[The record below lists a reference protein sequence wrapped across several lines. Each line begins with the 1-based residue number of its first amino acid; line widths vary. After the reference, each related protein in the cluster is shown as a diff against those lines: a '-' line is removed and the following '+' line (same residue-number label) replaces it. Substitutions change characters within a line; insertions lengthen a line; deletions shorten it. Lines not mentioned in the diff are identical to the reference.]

1 MKLFLFNILFFL
13 FLCSSFSCSSKIE
26 KGNAE
31 NSIQADTIRA
41 AFAKNFT
48 VVIKGDLTIL
58 TIGEAWRDSKEK
70 FQYVLYPKGSKAP
83 NGFENAVKIA
93 VPVERVICT
102 GTSQIAFLDFI
113 GATDKIAAI
122 SDSKYVF
129 NEKIHKRIKT
139 GNLAELGNDQG
150 LNYEKALSINP
161 ELVFAFSFGRTQS
174 HKKFEELG
182 IPVVMI
188 SEFMEDNPLGRAEWV
203 VFMSYFFG
211 KSDFAQKEFNKIAK
225 KYLEIQQ
232 MSRDIPNEQ
241 KPKVLVGMAQEG
253 SWYVPGGKSYT
264 AQFIADAG
272 GNYLWAQNNEKG
284 GIPIDFESVLYK
296 GLDADV
302 WLNVVLARDKK
313 QLYGAD
319 SRYASFKAFKN
330 SSIYSYTARISENG
344 GYDFYESGIVRPD
357 LVLADLIK
365 IFHPQKLPE
374 QDLYYYG
381 RMKE

>member
-31 NSIQADTIRA
+31 NSIKADTIHA

-48 VVIKGDLTIL
+48 VLIKGDLTIL

-102 GTSQIAFLDFI
+102 GTSQVAFIDFI
-113 GATDKIAAI
+113 NETEKIVAI
-122 SDSKYVF
+122 ADGKYVF
-129 NEKIHKRIKT
+129 NAKISSKIKS
-139 GNLAELGNDQG
+139 GSLPELGNDQE
-150 LNYEKALSINP
+150 LNYEKALNVNP

-188 SEFMEDNPLGRAEWV
+188 SEFMEDSPLGRAEWV
-203 VFMSYFFG
+203 VFMSYFFE
-211 KSDFAQKEFNKIAK
+211 KSDFAQKEFDKIAK

-241 KPKVLVGMAQEG
+241 KPRLLVGMAQEG
-253 SWYVPGGKSYT
+253 SWFLPGGKSYT
-264 AQFIADAG
+264 AQFIEDAG
-272 GNYLWAQNNEKG
+272 GHYPWADNTEKG
-284 GIPIDFESVLYK
+284 GIPVDFESVLYK
-296 GLDADV
+296 GQDADI
-302 WLNVVLARDKK
+302 WLNIVLAKNKK
-313 QLYGAD
+313 DLLLAD

-330 SSIYSYTARISENG
+330 SSIYSYTARVSENG
-344 GYDFYESGIVRPD
+344 GYDFFESGIVRPD
-357 LVLADLIK
+357 LILADLIK
-365 IFHPQKLPE
+365 IFHPQKFQE
-374 QDLYYYG
+374 HNLYYYESV
-381 RMKE
+381 KE